1 MFENRADL
9 TKQLS
14 LTACYGLCLPLYD
27 IQSRIINLLNE
38 LHRFDFFT
46 KTNLTYSSISSIVVT
61 FDSILHI
68 VQTVL
73 MNIY

>member
-27 IQSRIINLLNE
+27 IQSRIIMQQFTE
-38 LHRFDFFT
+38 WVTQIRFF
-46 KTNLTYSSISSIVVT
+46 Y
-61 FDSILHI
+61 
-68 VQTVL
+68 
-73 MNIY
+73 